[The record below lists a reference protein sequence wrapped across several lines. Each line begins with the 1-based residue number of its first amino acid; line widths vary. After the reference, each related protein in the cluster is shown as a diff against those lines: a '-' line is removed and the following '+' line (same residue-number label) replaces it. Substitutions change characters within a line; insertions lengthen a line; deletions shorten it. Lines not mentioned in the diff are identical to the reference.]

1 MVKEIN
7 ESIFGEEVL
16 NSDVPVVVD
25 FWATWCGPCKMIAPV
40 VEEISDEL
48 SGKVKF
54 VKVNVDENPVISTQY
69 KIASIP
75 TLKVFKA
82 GEAVETL
89 VGFRPKEGIKSAV
102 EKYI

>member
-1 MVKEIN
+1 MAKEIN
-7 ESIFGEEVL
+7 ESAFGAEVL

-25 FWATWCGPCKMIAPV
+25 FWATWCGPCKMLAPV
-40 VEEISDEL
+40 VEEISEEL
-48 SGKVKF
+48 LGKAKF
-54 VKVNVDENPVISTQY
+54 VKVNVDDNPVISTQY

-75 TLKVFKA
+75 TLMVFKA

-89 VGFRPKEGIKSAV
+89 VGFRPKESIKSTL